1 MSVIANLYRRLQSQP
16 YWPASVAV
24 TLLLVGLRQLG
35 GIQPLELPAYDYMMR
50 LRPDKGPDPRLL
62 IVEVTEQDVSAQSEW
77 PMSDQTL
84 ADLLNEIQSHSPRV
98 IGLDI
103 YRNIPHGNGQAAL
116 NAALTQ
122 PNVVGITSL
131 GMSVDDAVPPPPGMP
146 DSQVGFN
153 DFPIDSDGVL
163 RRGLLY
169 AEVDQKSLYSFALQV
184 GLKYL
189 KPEGYKFAVNGE
201 ALKIGDT
208 TFPLLTADSGGYDVA
223 DPGGYQMLLNYRSSD
238 WIARKVSL
246 TEVLDGKVAP
256 GWIEDKI
263 VLIGVT
269 APSQKD
275 FFSTPYSPGQ
285 DNEHLMSGVLVH
297 AQVLSQLLSSVLNG
311 NAVFWYWSNRIEIG
325 WIWVWSLAGGLLVWR
340 MKRSM
345 LVSVALVS
353 GLFVLGSAC
362 ILAFSLTGWIP
373 FAAPALGFLL
383 TGGGLITYQVF
394 YQSFYDPL
402 TGLPN
407 RALFV
412 RQLKRAIAKR
422 KDADVHS
429 SLAILVLDLDH
440 FKAINESF
448 GHRYG
453 DQLLI
458 HVAARI
464 KNALPLRTSIARLS
478 DDEFAILLPDLAE
491 ASQATRIA
499 DLLYNKFEEPSI
511 IDGRTLTNSFSIG
524 IALNQEES
532 VAGPAETLLQDAHRA
547 MTRSRAL
554 GKDHYEIFDPG
565 MRTEA
570 VKRFK
575 LVNELR
581 QAIEKQEFVLYYQPI
596 VNLRTGCL
604 AGFEALV
611 RWQHPERGFVS
622 PGAFI
627 PTAEE
632 SGLIVPM
639 GRWILQEACQQM
651 YQWHCQF
658 SAARNLMMSVNLS
671 TKQFGQPNLAEEVA
685 AILTKTKLDSNS
697 LKLEL
702 TESAAME
709 DVNGTIKQ
717 LAKLKALNL
726 KLSLDDFGTGY
737 SSLSY
742 LHQLHT
748 DTLKVDQS
756 FVGRMEEKASEDGE
770 IVKTIIALG
779 HQLGMDVIAEGIE
792 TAAQLASLRA
802 LNCNYGQG
810 YYFAKPLPK
819 EAATKLIELGEN
831 WLSEDLAA

>member
-1 MSVIANLYRRLQSQP
+1 MLVIANLYRRLQDQP

-24 TLLLVGLRQLG
+24 TLLLIGLRQLG
-35 GIQPLELPAYDYMMR
+35 GLQPLELPAYDYMMR
-50 LRPDKGPDPRLL
+50 LRPNRGPDPRLL
-62 IVEVTEQDVSAQSEW
+62 VVEVTEQDVSAQSEW

-84 ADLLNEIQSHSPRV
+84 ANVLTELQSHSPRA

-103 YRNIPHGNGQAAL
+103 YRNIPHGSGQSAL
-116 NAALTQ
+116 SSALSQ

-131 GMSVDDAVPPPPGMP
+131 GMSVDDKIPPPPGMP
-146 DSQVGFN
+146 NDQVGFN
-153 DFPIDSDGVL
+153 DFPIDSDDIL

-169 AEVDQKSLYSFALQV
+169 AEVDQEPLYSFALQL

-189 KPEGYKFAVNGE
+189 EPEGYEFAVDSK

-208 TFPLLTADSGGYDVA
+208 TFPLLAADSGGYDVA

-246 TEVLDGKVAP
+246 TEVLNGEVAP

-285 DNEHLMSGVLVH
+285 EDEHMMSGVLVH
-297 AQVLSQLLSSVLNG
+297 AQILSQLLSSVLDRS
-311 NAVFWYWSNRIEIG
+311 AVFWFWPDWVETG
-325 WIWVWSLAGGLLVWR
+325 WIWMWSLAGGLLVWR
-340 MKRSM
+340 MKRSI
-345 LVSVALVS
+345 LLGGALVG
-353 GLFVLGSAC
+353 GLFVLGGTC
-362 ILAFSLTGWIP
+362 LVAFSLTGWIP

-383 TGGGLITYQVF
+383 AGGGLITYQVF

-412 RQLKRAIAKR
+412 RHMKRAIARR

-429 SLAILVLDLDH
+429 SFAVLVLDLDH

-464 KNALPLRTSIARLS
+464 KEALPLRTSVARLS
-478 DDEFAILLPDLAE
+478 DDEFAILLPDLVE
-491 ASQATRIA
+491 ASQATKVA
-499 DLLYNKFEEPSI
+499 DLLYNEFEKPSI

-524 IALNQEES
+524 IALNQEEL
-532 VAGPAETLLQDAHRA
+532 VGQAETLLQDAHRA
-547 MTRSRAL
+547 MSRSRAL

-575 LVNELR
+575 LESELR

-596 VNLRTGCL
+596 VNLQTGCL

-611 RWQHPERGFVS
+611 RWHHPERGFVS

-632 SGLIVPM
+632 TGLIVPM

-651 YQWHCQF
+651 YRWHCQF
-658 SAARNLMMSVNLS
+658 AEAKELMVSVNLS
-671 TKQFGQPNLAEEVA
+671 TKQFSQPNLAEEVG
-685 AILTKTKLDSNS
+685 AILAKTGLDSNS

-709 DVNGTIKQ
+709 DVSGTIKQ

-742 LHQLHT
+742 LHQLQT

-756 FVGRMEEKASEDGE
+756 FVGRMEEKTSEDGE
-770 IVKTIIALG
+770 IVKTIIGLG

-792 TAAQLASLRA
+792 TAEQLAGLRL

-819 EAATKLIELGEN
+819 ELATNLIELGEN
-831 WLSEDLAA
+831 WLSEDSAA

>member
-1 MSVIANLYRRLQSQP
+1 MLVIANLYRRLQSQP

-35 GIQPLELPAYDYMMR
+35 GLQPLELPAYDYMMR

-62 IVEVTEQDVSAQSEW
+62 IVEVTEQDVSTQSEW

-84 ADLLNEIQSHSPRV
+84 ADLLNKIQSYSPRV
-98 IGLDI
+98 VGLDI
-103 YRNIPHGNGQAAL
+103 YRNISHGDGQAAL
-116 NAALTQ
+116 EAALRQ
-122 PNVVGITSL
+122 PNMVTITSL
-131 GMSVDDAVPPPPGMP
+131 GMSADDAVPPPAGMP
-146 DSQVGFN
+146 DDQVGFN
-153 DFPIDSDGVL
+153 DFPIDSDGIL
-163 RRGLLY
+163 RRSLLY
-169 AEVDQKSLYSFALQV
+169 AEVDRQPLYSFALQL

-189 KPEGYKFAVNGE
+189 KPEGYEFSVDSE
-201 ALKIGDT
+201 ALKIGET
-208 TFPLLTADSGGYDVA
+208 TFSSLVANSGGYDVVDA
-223 DPGGYQMLLNYRSSD
+223 GGYQTLLNYRSSN

-246 TEVLDGKVAP
+246 TEMLAGEIDP
-256 GWIEDKI
+256 GWVEDKV

-269 APSQKD
+269 APSKKD
-275 FFSTPYSPGQ
+275 FFNTPYSPGQ
-285 DNEHLMSGVLVH
+285 SEEHVMSGVLVH
-297 AQVLSQLLSSVLNG
+297 AQIVSQLLSSVLG
-311 NAVFWYWSNRIEIG
+311 GEAAFWYWSNRVEIG

-340 MKRSM
+340 MKRSAF
-345 LVSVALVS
+345 LGVALVG

-362 ILAFSLTGWIP
+362 LVSFILSGWIP
-373 FAAPALGFLL
+373 FAAPALGFLI
-383 TGGGLITYQVF
+383 TGGGLITYEVF
-394 YQSFYDPL
+394 YRSFYDPL

-412 RQLKRAIAKR
+412 RQLKRAIANK

-464 KNALPLRTSIARLS
+464 KEALPLRTSIARLS
-478 DDEFAILLPDLAE
+478 DDEFAILLPNLSE
-491 ASQATRIA
+491 ASQATKIA
-499 DLLYNKFEEPSI
+499 DLLYNKFEEPSM
-511 IDGRTLTNSFSIG
+511 IDGHTMNNSFSIG
-524 IALNQEES
+524 IALDQQESIEQ
-532 VAGPAETLLQDAHRA
+532 AETLLQDAHRA

-554 GKDHYEIFDPG
+554 GKDHYEVFDPG
-565 MRTEA
+565 MRVEA

-575 LVNELR
+575 LEGDLR
-581 QAIEKQEFVLYYQPI
+581 QAIDKKEFVLYYQPI
-596 VNLRTGCL
+596 VDLQTGCL

-611 RWQHPERGFVS
+611 RWQHAERGFVS

-632 SGLIVPM
+632 TGLIVPM
-639 GRWILQEACQQM
+639 GRWILKEACQQM
-651 YQWHCQF
+651 HQWHCQF
-658 SAARNLMMSVNLS
+658 PEANKLMVSVNLS
-671 TKQFGQPNLAEEVA
+671 AKQFNQPNLAEEVA
-685 AILTKTKLDSNS
+685 ITLAQTKLDSAC

-709 DVNGTIKQ
+709 DVNSTIKQ

-742 LHQLHT
+742 LHQLRT

-756 FVGRMEEKASEDGE
+756 FVGRMEKTANEDGE
-770 IVKTIIALG
+770 IVKTIIGLG

-792 TAAQLASLRA
+792 TAVQLARLQA

-819 EAATKLIELGEN
+819 EAAASLIEAGEN
-831 WLSEDLAA
+831 WLPKELAA